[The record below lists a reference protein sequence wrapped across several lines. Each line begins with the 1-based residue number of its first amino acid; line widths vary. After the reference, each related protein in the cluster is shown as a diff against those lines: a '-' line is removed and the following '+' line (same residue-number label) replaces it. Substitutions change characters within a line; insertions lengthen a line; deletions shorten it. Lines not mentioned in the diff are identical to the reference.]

1 VIHPYIDALWRVQK
15 REAFQP
21 ADVERIDCPVAAF
34 IVPIVCEPLAEKLAP
49 ASDSHGRVSLQY
61 TLAEA
66 LHCGALGK
74 HAYRPKSLANP
85 EILALAARVRYHIDP
100 EFPGPGHFKGVVRVT
115 LKDGRSVTEV
125 EEHTRGS
132 AQNPMTRAELR
143 GKFDEN
149 AGGFLSE
156 AARDRLA
163 GAIVELE
170 QLPDASV
177 VAGLAVGASHGSG
190 DGIR

>member
-1 VIHPYIDALWRVQK
+1 VIHPYIDALWRLQK
-15 REAFQP
+15 REKFQP

-66 LHCGALGK
+66 LYRGVMGK
-74 HAYRPKSLANP
+74 HAYQPESLANA
-85 EILALAARVRYHIDP
+85 EILALAARVRYHVDP
-100 EFPGPGHFKGVVRVT
+100 EFPGPGHFRGAVRVT
-115 LKDGRSVTEV
+115 LKDGRTVMEV
-125 EEHTRGS
+125 EEYNRGS
-132 AQNPMTRAELR
+132 AQNPMTGDELR

-149 AGGFLSE
+149 ASGFLSTSE
-156 AARDRLA
+156 RDRVA
-163 GAIVELE
+163 GTIERLE

-177 VAGLAVGASHGSG
+177 LPGLAIGASRGSG
-190 DGIR
+190 EGK

>member
-1 VIHPYIDALWRVQK
+1 MARAETGRVS
-15 REAFQP
+15 AS
-21 ADVERIDCPVAAF
+21 DVERIDCPVAAF

-66 LHCGALGK
+66 LYRGVLGK
-74 HAYRPKSLANP
+74 HAYQPESLANP
-85 EILALAARVRYHIDP
+85 EILALAARVRYHVDP

-125 EEHTRGS
+125 EEFTRGS
-132 AQNPMTRAELR
+132 SRNPMTADELS

-149 AGGFLSE
+149 ASGFLSRAE
-156 AARDRLA
+156 RDRLA
-163 GAIVELE
+163 DTIARLE
-170 QLPDASV
+170 QLPDAER
-177 VAGLAVGASHGSG
+177 AGRPRDWCARIRRGSG
-190 DGIR
+190 NGAWS